1 MIDFYKY
8 QAAGNDYVVIDPRQ
22 TDIPVT
28 REAIRRICDRHL
40 GIGADGVLHGPLE
53 PPRPGVPVVLDLYN
67 SDGSDCGRSGNG
79 LRMFALHLA
88 GQEPETWADGREFT
102 LRTGAGESSAR
113 VLDLAGGRVAVGM
126 GRPSFDASDLPLLQE
141 DGTSP
146 FEGRALDVPL
156 TVDGEKLTV
165 SCVYNG
171 NPHTVVPVDAPTA
184 ELAHRLGPGIA
195 GHTRFPHRTN
205 VQFMR
210 MVSRSVLELEV
221 YERGAG
227 YVTASGASAC
237 AAVSVARE
245 LGLCEARVEVR
256 MPGGAVEIAVAED
269 GSVTM
274 TGDAEQVAAGT
285 FAPALRARLD
295 GTAARSSATSDAS
308 DVTAATEVVR

>member
-8 QAAGNDYVVIDPRQ
+8 QAAGNDYLVIDPRH
-22 TDIPVT
+22 TDFPVT
-28 REAIRRICDRHL
+28 REAIRLICDRHR

-53 PPRPGVPVVLDLYN
+53 PPRPGVPVALDLYN

-88 GQEPETWADGREFT
+88 GQEPGAWADGREFT
-102 LRTGAGESSAR
+102 IRTAAGDSSVR
-113 VLDLAGGRVAVGM
+113 VLDAAEGRVEVGM
-126 GRPSFDASDLPLLQE
+126 GRPGFDAADMPLLQE
-141 DGTSP
+141 DGTTP
-146 FEGRALDVPL
+146 YEGRTVGIPL

-171 NPHTVVPVDAPTA
+171 NPHTVVPVDEPSE
-184 ELAHRLGPGIA
+184 ELARRLGPGIA
-195 GHTRFPHRTN
+195 GHPRFPDRTN

-210 MVSRSVLELEV
+210 MVDRAVMELEV

-237 AAVSVARE
+237 AAVSAARE
-245 LGLCEARVEVR
+245 LGLCDAGVEVR
-256 MPGGAVEIAVAED
+256 MPGGAVRIAVAED
-269 GSVTM
+269 GRVTM
-274 TGDAEQVAAGT
+274 TGDAEQVAAGS

-295 GTAARSSATSDAS
+295 RLAPAGT
-308 DVTAATEVVR
+308 VR